1 MHNRIT
7 QLLLGVIA
15 LALTCIAS
23 MLFLRTPAVRAD
35 TQSFDPFY
43 VEPGVSLLR
52 IPNGGQVL
60 GKVMVNL
67 RTGAIYGFPTGTTD
81 PYPVSPVD
89 NKQQVAHAIPLG
101 RFALEEAR

>member
-1 MHNRIT
+1 MHNRTT
-7 QLLLGVIA
+7 QFLLGTIA
-15 LALTCIAS
+15 LALAWIAATP
-23 MLFLRTPAVRAD
+23 FVRAPAVHAD

-89 NKQQVAHAIPLG
+89 NKQQVAHPIPLG